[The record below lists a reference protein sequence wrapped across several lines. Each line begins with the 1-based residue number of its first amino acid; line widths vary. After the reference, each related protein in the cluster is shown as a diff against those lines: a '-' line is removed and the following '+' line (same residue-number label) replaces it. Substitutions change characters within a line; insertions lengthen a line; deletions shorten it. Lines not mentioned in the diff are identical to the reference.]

1 LLFRRLT
8 MPVLLLAIAFQLGC
22 DQAPPPVNDP
32 ANAPWLFDPKS
43 QIDGLKNG
51 DRRIRGIAAF
61 NLGNMGTKAAE
72 AVPAL
77 EKLTKDDPDQKVR
90 EKASEALQKIRGTGG
105 PASK

>member
-1 LLFRRLT
+1 LLLHRLA

-32 ANAPWLFDPKS
+32 ANAPWLFDPRS

-61 NLGNMGTKAAE
+61 NLGNMGAKAAE
-72 AVPAL
+72 AIPAL
-77 EKLTKDDPDQKVR
+77 EKLAKDDPDPKVR
-90 EKASEALQKIRGTGG
+90 EKASEALQKIRGAGAA
-105 PASK
+105 ASK